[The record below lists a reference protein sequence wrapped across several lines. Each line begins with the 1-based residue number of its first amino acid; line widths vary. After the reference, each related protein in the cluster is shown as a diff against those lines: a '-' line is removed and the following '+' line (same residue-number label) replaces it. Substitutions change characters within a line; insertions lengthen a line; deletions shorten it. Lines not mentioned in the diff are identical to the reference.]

1 MTARTDTTWAAVQ
14 AEPLSLDAA
23 LDVVQHP
30 SAGAVVA
37 FVGTVRDHDGGR
49 LGVEQLDYSAHPQAT
64 DLLQQIVAR
73 VAARPGVCG
82 VAAVHREGTLAVG
95 DRAVVCVVSAEHRA
109 EAFDAARVLIEELK
123 ASVPIWKHQ
132 RFADGD
138 QQWVGL

>member
-1 MTARTDTTWAAVQ
+1 MTSRTDTTWAAVQ

-23 LDVVQHP
+23 LDVVRHP
-30 SAGAVVA
+30 GAGAVVA

-49 LGVEQLDYSAHPQAT
+49 SGVAQLDYSAHPQARE
-64 DLLQQIVAR
+64 LLHQVVDRIAS
-73 VAARPGVCG
+73 RPGVCG

-95 DRAVVCVVSAEHRA
+95 DLAVVCVVSAEHRA
-109 EAFDAARVLIEELK
+109 EAFDSARALIEELK
-123 ASVPIWKHQ
+123 ATVPIWKQQ